1 MVPVMGHH
9 PSLVTARYTSLY
21 NIDSMFIKKMSVH
34 DRLLNSAKSCRIFFG
49 GIEPDVLSFL
59 NCLHKEE
66 KHVFGHKEQS

>member
-34 DRLLNSAKSCRIFFG
+34 DRLLNSAKSCRIF
-49 GIEPDVLSFL
+49 
-59 NCLHKEE
+59 
-66 KHVFGHKEQS
+66 

>member
-34 DRLLNSAKSCRIFFG
+34 DRLLNRHDSKEKPKKLKG
-49 GIEPDVLSFL
+49 GLGVLPQRGF
-59 NCLHKEE
+59 K
-66 KHVFGHKEQS
+66 GQRP